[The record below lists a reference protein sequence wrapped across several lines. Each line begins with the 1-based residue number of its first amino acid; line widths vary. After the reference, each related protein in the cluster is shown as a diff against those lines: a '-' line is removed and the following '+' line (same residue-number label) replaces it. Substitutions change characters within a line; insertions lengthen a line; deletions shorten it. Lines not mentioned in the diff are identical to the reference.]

1 MAWPKLAPPRLGFG
15 WRRPPPRDRI
25 RVNERDG
32 GGDAALVV
40 CGLVEAM
47 RGGGGRGRGG
57 RCGVDPMGERSMEV
71 GFGSG
76 VPVAGATRVQE
87 KKDREQGL
95 GAERRQSHGR

>member
-1 MAWPKLAPPRLGFG
+1 
-15 WRRPPPRDRI
+15 
-25 RVNERDG
+25 
-32 GGDAALVV
+32 V

-76 VPVAGATRVQE
+76 VPVAGQQACRKKIAGRGAVPSGGRATGGE
-87 KKDREQGL
+87 AT
-95 GAERRQSHGR
+95 GAEVFTYQICSPLHSF